1 MNIQLSSKI
10 FQASNVDDDLRYI
23 SVAVPILRRPPPP
36 PLETLHHPSSNSILN
51 ARDTKKKTSFYL
63 LFLLGR
69 AALIF
74 R

>member
-36 PLETLHHPSSNSILN
+36 PLETLHHPSPNSILN

>member
-36 PLETLHHPSSNSILN
+36 PLETLHHPSPNSILN
-51 ARDTKKKTSFYL
+51 ARDTKKKTFILSSFS
-63 LFLLGR
+63 LGR